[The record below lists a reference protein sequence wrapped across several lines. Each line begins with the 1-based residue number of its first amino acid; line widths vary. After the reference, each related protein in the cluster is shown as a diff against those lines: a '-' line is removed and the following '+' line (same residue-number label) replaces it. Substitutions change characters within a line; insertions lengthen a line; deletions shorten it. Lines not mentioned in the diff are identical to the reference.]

1 MKVLIA
7 PACTALAMIAGWLVY
22 EHSLNNTQTSPTK
35 ILTEPIA
42 VQVTRSTEKTLEKR
56 ITLVGNL
63 EAGSQVEIRSKY
75 NGYIKSIPFDVGE
88 QINAGDV
95 ILELNDTELQEL
107 VSKADAS
114 LTVAK
119 AQLRAQVT
127 AQELAQKA
135 YERLLVLQRSGVS
148 TQQEMEE
155 AVANKAIQEAQTEL
169 EEARVEQA
177 KSDLEQ
183 SRLRLRENK
192 VLAPTD
198 GFLAER
204 MVDIGDLAK
213 PDVPLMKI
221 VNLDQVRTVV
231 HIVEKDYEDVKLGQK
246 ALITV
251 DTFPGKTFSGHV
263 KRKAPVLDPQTR
275 TAAVHIEIPNADF
288 SLKPG
293 MHARVQIVFEHR
305 PKTSVLPIASLT
317 RRKNGPG
324 SAVFIIEG
332 NPPITERRNI
342 ETGINDGELVEI
354 LSGLEPEDL
363 VITLGNRMVDEG
375 QTVTPV
381 EVPMDRVIQAPPALT
396 QKTNL

>member
-22 EHSLNNTQTSPTK
+22 EHSLNSTQTSPTK

-42 VQVTRSTEKTLEKR
+42 VQVIRSTEQTLEKR

-75 NGYIKSIPFDVGE
+75 SGYIKSIPFDVGQ
-88 QINAGDV
+88 QINAGDI

-198 GFLAER
+198 GYR
-204 MVDIGDLAK
+204 
-213 PDVPLMKI
+213 
-221 VNLDQVRTVV
+221 RS
-231 HIVEKDYEDVKLGQK
+231 
-246 ALITV
+246 
-251 DTFPGKTFSGHV
+251 GKTGCSINEN
-263 KRKAPVLDPQTR
+263 RQ
-275 TAAVHIEIPNADF
+275 
-288 SLKPG
+288 
-293 MHARVQIVFEHR
+293 
-305 PKTSVLPIASLT
+305 
-317 RRKNGPG
+317 PG
-324 SAVFIIEG
+324 SGPDHRAYRG
-332 NPPITERRNI
+332 KR
-342 ETGINDGELVEI
+342 L
-354 LSGLEPEDL
+354 
-363 VITLGNRMVDEG
+363 
-375 QTVTPV
+375 
-381 EVPMDRVIQAPPALT
+381 
-396 QKTNL
+396 